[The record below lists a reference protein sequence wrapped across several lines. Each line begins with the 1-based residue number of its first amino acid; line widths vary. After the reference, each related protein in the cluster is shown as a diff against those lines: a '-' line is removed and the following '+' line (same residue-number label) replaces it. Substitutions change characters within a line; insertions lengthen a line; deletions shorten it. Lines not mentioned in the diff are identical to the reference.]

1 MKSKVKPRPM
11 RAGVNAYKDLGVAS
25 PEEALAKARLAARI
39 AEIITERGWTQ
50 VAAAKVLGI
59 DQPKVSALL
68 RGKLSSFSLE
78 RLMRFLTVLGRNVEI
93 VVRDRPRAHGPG
105 HLQVLTA

>member
-1 MKSKVKPRPM
+1 MNGKVKSRPM
-11 RAGVNAYKDLGVAS
+11 RVGVNVYTDLGFAN

-39 AEIITERGWTQ
+39 AEIIAERGLTQ
-50 VAAAKVLGI
+50 IAAAKVLGV